1 MIQILE
7 IYLDNSATTQV
18 CPEAVNAAVSVMNTL
33 YGNPSAVHSSGI
45 KAKTVLESSRAAV
58 AAALGADSSEIYF
71 SHSGTLA
78 NNTAIFGAV
87 AARRK
92 NGNRIV
98 TTRLEHPSVARCM
111 DTLEAQGFQVIRL
124 SPGKDGTFS
133 VEELINAVN
142 KNTILVSA
150 MLVNNELGSIN
161 PVELISRAVKRVS
174 APALIHIDAIQAF
187 GKMPVK
193 PSKIGCDLLTVSGHK
208 VHAPKGVGAL
218 YVRKNLSIKPVI
230 YGGGQEGNLFSG
242 TESLPAIAGF
252 GAAVSAFPSLNA
264 RYAETKRLRDKAVE
278 QLKEIPQVRI
288 NSPEDALPNIINLSV
303 TGIPSQVLINY
314 LSERGI
320 YISAGSACKKGH
332 RSEVLTAMGFSPAV
346 TDSAVRVSM
355 SRYTTAEEL
364 DIFVSALKDATR
376 CIKTKL

>member
-1 MIQILE
+1 MKQILE

-18 CPEAVNAAVSVMNTL
+18 CPEAVNAAVSVMNTV

-45 KAKTVLESSRAAV
+45 KARTVLENSRAAV
-58 AAALGADSSEIYF
+58 ASALSADASEIYF

-87 AARRK
+87 AARK
-92 NGNRIV
+92 KMGNRIV
-98 TTRLEHPSVARCM
+98 TTKLEHPSVARCM
-111 DTLEAQGFQVIRL
+111 DALEAQGFQVVRL
-124 SPGKDGTFS
+124 SPGRDGTFS

-142 KNTILVSA
+142 KSTILVSA

-161 PVELISRAVKRVS
+161 PVELIGRAVKRVS
-174 APALIHIDAIQAF
+174 SPALIHIDAIQAF
-187 GKMPVK
+187 GKIPVK
-193 PSKIGCDLLTVSGHK
+193 PSKLGADLLTVSGHK

-252 GAAVSAFPSLNA
+252 GAAVAAFPNLKA
-264 RYAETKRLRDKAVE
+264 QQDVTKRLRDRTVQ

-332 RSEVLTAMGFSPAV
+332 RSEVLTAMGFAPAV

-355 SRYTTAEEL
+355 SRYTTAEDME
-364 DIFVSALKDATR
+364 IFVAALKDAVR
-376 CIKTKL
+376 NIKTKL

>member
-1 MIQILE
+1 MKQILE

-18 CPEAVNAAVSVMNTL
+18 CPEAANAAVSAMNSI
-33 YGNPSAVHSSGI
+33 YANPSAVHSSGI
-45 KAKTVLESSRAAV
+45 KAKMLLENSRAAV
-58 AAALGADSSEIYF
+58 ASALGADASEIYF

-87 AARRK
+87 AARK
-92 NGNRIV
+92 KMGNRIV
-98 TTRLEHPSVARCM
+98 TTKLEHPSVARCM
-111 DTLEAQGFQVIRL
+111 DVLEAQGFQVIRL
-124 SPGKDGTFS
+124 SPVKDGSFN

-174 APALIHIDAIQAF
+174 SPALIHIDAIQAF
-187 GKMPVK
+187 GKLPVK
-193 PSKIGCDLLTVSGHK
+193 PAKLGADLLTVSGHK

-230 YGGGQEGNLFSG
+230 YGGGQENNLFSG
-242 TESLPAIAGF
+242 TEPLPAIAGF
-252 GAAVSAFPSLNA
+252 AAAVSAFPNIKAQLDI
-264 RYAETKRLRDKAVE
+264 TTRLRDSTVA
-278 QLKEIPQVRI
+278 QLREIPQVRI
-288 NSPEDALPNIINLSV
+288 NSPEDALPYIINLSV

-332 RSEVLTAMGFSPAV
+332 RSEVLTAMGFAPVV
-346 TDSAVRVSM
+346 TDSAVRVSL
-355 SRYTTAEEL
+355 SRYTTSEETEL
-364 DIFVSALKDATR
+364 FVSALKDAVR
-376 CIKTKL
+376 SIKTKL